1 MEKISKHF
9 NPSIIHPLY
18 IIRKNL
24 YRGIVRHASQLT
36 GKMMDFGCGE
46 KPYKLLF
53 SHVSEY
59 IGVDYNGEGH
69 SHANENIDVYYD
81 GKTIPFDNDTFDSIL
96 TSEVL
101 EHVFNLEPIMQELC
115 RVLKPGGK
123 ILITTPFAWNE
134 HEVPVDFGRYTSFGM
149 KALLERNGFTILAL
163 EKTTNFI
170 QTQTQLTNMY
180 WNNYFFPKL
189 RPFATVSSYCFCCIN
204 NIWGLLKAK
213 LLPVK
218 DNWYLNLVILAE
230 KKEN

>member
-1 MEKISKHF
+1 MEKVSKNF

-24 YRGIVRHASQLT
+24 YRRIVKYAPQLT

-46 KPYKLLF
+46 KPYKPLF
-53 SHVSEY
+53 NNVSEY

-69 SHANENIDVYYD
+69 DHTNENIDVYYD
-81 GKTIPFDNDTFDSIL
+81 GKTIPFPDNTFDSIL

-101 EHVFNLEPIMQELC
+101 EHVFNLEPIVQELH

-149 KALLERNGFTILAL
+149 KALLERNGFTILGL
-163 EKTTNFI
+163 EKTTNYI
-170 QTQTQLTNMY
+170 QTQTQLSNVY
-180 WNNYFFPKL
+180 WNNHFFPKL
-189 RPFATVSSYCFCCIN
+189 RPFATVLSYSFCCIN
-204 NIWGLLKAK
+204 NICGLIKAK
-213 LLPVK
+213 IFPAK
-218 DNWYLNLVILAE
+218 YDWYLNLVVLAE